1 VPGGTMFWLIVLVF
15 LAALCGGAFL
25 WDRRTRRQGRAPGVA
40 MPPDQRGPGEGR
52 PPWQDVGG

>member
-1 VPGGTMFWLIVLVF
+1 MFWLIVLVF

-52 PPWQDVGG
+52 PPWQDFGG